1 MEPSEQPPFTVEET
15 EAKRGTGMFL
25 LEFQGTRH
33 ETGFPMV
40 PSGVGVWKPGWET
53 SLASS

>member
-1 MEPSEQPPFTVEET
+1 MESSEQPPFTVEET
-15 EAKRGTGMFL
+15 EAKRGTGMSL

-40 PSGVGVWKPGWET
+40 PSGVGVWKPGWEK